1 MQILSQEKGLELHL
15 ELDGI
20 SSPQTYYRADA
31 FRIRQILNNLV
42 SNAIKYTDKG
52 SVTIQAAISPQHLLT
67 FSVRDTGKGM
77 TTEERQ
83 KVFQA
88 FTRLKSAQGIEGT
101 GLGLNITQELVNLLQ
116 GTLRLESVKDKGS
129 TFTVTIPLALGTAPA
144 AEEAEEQK
152 PLAPAKPHF
161 ENHKILLLDDDPLQ
175 LRLLQEMLKKLVGDS
190 WQVFACLHVAEALT
204 VLHNEHPALMMM
216 DIEMPEMNGIRMI
229 QHINHSH
236 MKVVAMTAH
245 DASIIRELKEA
256 GFDDCL
262 FKPFSTEKL
271 KEILGLEDT
280 ASAAEDMAEKTNK
293 NSRFAPLL
301 TFAEGDPEAEAEI
314 LSTVKQ
320 ELSSH
325 LQNLQ
330 QATDGELSIEAI
342 GKAAH
347 KLLPIATMIEMET
360 RQHIAALAP
369 EHISDLSESQIRAYT
384 QAVIADLKGLLKV
397 KK

>member
-1 MQILSQEKGLELHL
+1 
-15 ELDGI
+15 
-20 SSPQTYYRADA
+20 
-31 FRIRQILNNLV
+31 
-42 SNAIKYTDKG
+42 
-52 SVTIQAAISPQHLLT
+52 
-67 FSVRDTGKGM
+67 
-77 TTEERQ
+77 
-83 KVFQA
+83 
-88 FTRLKSAQGIEGT
+88 
-101 GLGLNITQELVNLLQ
+101 
-116 GTLRLESVKDKGS
+116 
-129 TFTVTIPLALGTAPA
+129 
-144 AEEAEEQK
+144 
-152 PLAPAKPHF
+152 
-161 ENHKILLLDDDPLQ
+161 
-175 LRLLQEMLKKLVGDS
+175 
-190 WQVFACLHVAEALT
+190 
-204 VLHNEHPALMMM
+204 
-216 DIEMPEMNGIRMI
+216 MPEMNGIRMI

-271 KEILGLEDT
+271 KEILGLEDA
-280 ASAAEDMAEKTNK
+280 ASAAEDIIEETEDIAEKSNK
-293 NSRFAPLL
+293 NSRFAALM

-330 QATDGELSIEAI
+330 QATEGELSIEAI
-342 GKAAH
+342 GKTAH

-384 QAVIADLKGLLKV
+384 QAIIADLKGRVFKIRLKSDAFIT
-397 KK
+397 

>member
-1 MQILSQEKGLELHL
+1 
-15 ELDGI
+15 
-20 SSPQTYYRADA
+20 
-31 FRIRQILNNLV
+31 
-42 SNAIKYTDKG
+42 
-52 SVTIQAAISPQHLLT
+52 
-67 FSVRDTGKGM
+67 M

-116 GTLRLESVKDKGS
+116 GTLSLESVKDKGS

-152 PLAPAKPHF
+152 PLTPVKPHF

-271 KEILGLEDT
+271 KEILGLDDA
-280 ASAAEDMAEKTNK
+280 ASAAEDIAEDTEDTASETEDIAEETEDIAEEANK

-342 GKAAH
+342 GKTAH

-360 RQHIAALAP
+360 RQYIAALAP

-384 QAVIADLKGLLKV
+384 QSVITDLKGF
-397 KK
+397 

>member
-1 MQILSQEKGLELHL
+1 
-15 ELDGI
+15 
-20 SSPQTYYRADA
+20 
-31 FRIRQILNNLV
+31 
-42 SNAIKYTDKG
+42 
-52 SVTIQAAISPQHLLT
+52 
-67 FSVRDTGKGM
+67 
-77 TTEERQ
+77 
-83 KVFQA
+83 
-88 FTRLKSAQGIEGT
+88 
-101 GLGLNITQELVNLLQ
+101 
-116 GTLRLESVKDKGS
+116 
-129 TFTVTIPLALGTAPA
+129 
-144 AEEAEEQK
+144 
-152 PLAPAKPHF
+152 
-161 ENHKILLLDDDPLQ
+161 
-175 LRLLQEMLKKLVGDS
+175 
-190 WQVFACLHVAEALT
+190 
-204 VLHNEHPALMMM
+204 
-216 DIEMPEMNGIRMI
+216 MPEMNGIRMI

-271 KEILGLEDT
+271 KEILGLEDA
-280 ASAAEDMAEKTNK
+280 ASEAEDIIEETEDIAEKSSLETEDIAKKSNK
-293 NSRFAPLL
+293 NSRFAALL

-342 GKAAH
+342 GKTAH

-360 RQHIAALAP
+360 RQYIAALAP

-384 QAVIADLKGLLKV
+384 QAVITDLKGF
-397 KK
+397 

>member
-1 MQILSQEKGLELHL
+1 
-15 ELDGI
+15 
-20 SSPQTYYRADA
+20 
-31 FRIRQILNNLV
+31 
-42 SNAIKYTDKG
+42 
-52 SVTIQAAISPQHLLT
+52 
-67 FSVRDTGKGM
+67 
-77 TTEERQ
+77 
-83 KVFQA
+83 
-88 FTRLKSAQGIEGT
+88 
-101 GLGLNITQELVNLLQ
+101 
-116 GTLRLESVKDKGS
+116 
-129 TFTVTIPLALGTAPA
+129 
-144 AEEAEEQK
+144 
-152 PLAPAKPHF
+152 
-161 ENHKILLLDDDPLQ
+161 
-175 LRLLQEMLKKLVGDS
+175 MLKKLIGDS

-271 KEILGLEDT
+271 KEILGLEDA
-280 ASAAEDMAEKTNK
+280 ASAAEDMAEKTSSAAEDIAEETNK
-293 NSRFAPLL
+293 KSRFAPLL

-330 QATDGELSIEAI
+330 QATEGELSIEAI
-342 GKAAH
+342 GKTAH

-384 QAVIADLKGLLKV
+384 QAIIADLKTIL
-397 KK
+397 

>member
-1 MQILSQEKGLELHL
+1 
-15 ELDGI
+15 
-20 SSPQTYYRADA
+20 
-31 FRIRQILNNLV
+31 
-42 SNAIKYTDKG
+42 
-52 SVTIQAAISPQHLLT
+52 
-67 FSVRDTGKGM
+67 
-77 TTEERQ
+77 
-83 KVFQA
+83 
-88 FTRLKSAQGIEGT
+88 
-101 GLGLNITQELVNLLQ
+101 
-116 GTLRLESVKDKGS
+116 
-129 TFTVTIPLALGTAPA
+129 
-144 AEEAEEQK
+144 
-152 PLAPAKPHF
+152 
-161 ENHKILLLDDDPLQ
+161 
-175 LRLLQEMLKKLVGDS
+175 
-190 WQVFACLHVAEALT
+190 
-204 VLHNEHPALMMM
+204 
-216 DIEMPEMNGIRMI
+216 MPEMNGIRMI

-271 KEILGLEDT
+271 KEILELENT

-293 NSRFAPLL
+293 KSRFAPLL

-342 GKAAH
+342 GKTAH
-347 KLLPIATMIEMET
+347 KLLPIATMIEMES

-384 QAVIADLKGLLKV
+384 QSIIADLKTIL
-397 KK
+397 

>member
-1 MQILSQEKGLELHL
+1 
-15 ELDGI
+15 
-20 SSPQTYYRADA
+20 
-31 FRIRQILNNLV
+31 
-42 SNAIKYTDKG
+42 
-52 SVTIQAAISPQHLLT
+52 
-67 FSVRDTGKGM
+67 
-77 TTEERQ
+77 
-83 KVFQA
+83 
-88 FTRLKSAQGIEGT
+88 
-101 GLGLNITQELVNLLQ
+101 
-116 GTLRLESVKDKGS
+116 
-129 TFTVTIPLALGTAPA
+129 
-144 AEEAEEQK
+144 
-152 PLAPAKPHF
+152 
-161 ENHKILLLDDDPLQ
+161 
-175 LRLLQEMLKKLVGDS
+175 
-190 WQVFACLHVAEALT
+190 
-204 VLHNEHPALMMM
+204 
-216 DIEMPEMNGIRMI
+216 MPEMNGIRMI

-271 KEILGLEDT
+271 KEILGLEDAASETEDT
-280 ASAAEDMAEKTNK
+280 ASETEDIAEEANK
-293 NSRFAPLL
+293 NSRFAALL

-342 GKAAH
+342 GKTAH

-360 RQHIAALAP
+360 RQYIAALAP

-384 QAVIADLKGLLKV
+384 QSVITDLKGF
-397 KK
+397 

>member
-1 MQILSQEKGLELHL
+1 
-15 ELDGI
+15 
-20 SSPQTYYRADA
+20 
-31 FRIRQILNNLV
+31 
-42 SNAIKYTDKG
+42 
-52 SVTIQAAISPQHLLT
+52 
-67 FSVRDTGKGM
+67 M

-152 PLAPAKPHF
+152 PLAPAKLHF

-175 LRLLQEMLKKLVGDS
+175 LRLLQEMQKKLVGDS

-271 KEILGLEDT
+271 KEILGLEDAASEAEDMAEETRDT
-280 ASAAEDMAEKTNK
+280 ASAAEDIAEKTNK

-301 TFAEGDPEAEAEI
+301 AFAEGDPEAEAEI

-330 QATDGELSIEAI
+330 QATDGELSIESI
-342 GKAAH
+342 GKTAH
-347 KLLPIATMIEMET
+347 KLLPIATMIEMKT

-384 QAVIADLKGLLKV
+384 QAIIADLKGLLKV

>member
-1 MQILSQEKGLELHL
+1 M
-15 ELDGI
+15 
-20 SSPQTYYRADA
+20 
-31 FRIRQILNNLV
+31 
-42 SNAIKYTDKG
+42 
-52 SVTIQAAISPQHLLT
+52 
-67 FSVRDTGKGM
+67 
-77 TTEERQ
+77 
-83 KVFQA
+83 
-88 FTRLKSAQGIEGT
+88 
-101 GLGLNITQELVNLLQ
+101 
-116 GTLRLESVKDKGS
+116 
-129 TFTVTIPLALGTAPA
+129 
-144 AEEAEEQK
+144 
-152 PLAPAKPHF
+152 
-161 ENHKILLLDDDPLQ
+161 Q
-175 LRLLQEMLKKLVGDS
+175 LRLLQEMLKKLAGNS
-190 WQVFACLHVAEALT
+190 WQVFACLHVADALT

-245 DASIIRELKEA
+245 DASIIRELKKA

-271 KEILGLEDT
+271 KEILGLEDAASETEDITEKTRDT
-280 ASAAEDMAEKTNK
+280 ASAAEDIAEKSSLEAEDIAEKTNK

-342 GKAAH
+342 GKTAH

-384 QAVIADLKGLLKV
+384 QAIIADLKGL
-397 KK
+397 

>member
-1 MQILSQEKGLELHL
+1 M
-15 ELDGI
+15 
-20 SSPQTYYRADA
+20 
-31 FRIRQILNNLV
+31 
-42 SNAIKYTDKG
+42 
-52 SVTIQAAISPQHLLT
+52 
-67 FSVRDTGKGM
+67 
-77 TTEERQ
+77 
-83 KVFQA
+83 
-88 FTRLKSAQGIEGT
+88 
-101 GLGLNITQELVNLLQ
+101 
-116 GTLRLESVKDKGS
+116 
-129 TFTVTIPLALGTAPA
+129 
-144 AEEAEEQK
+144 
-152 PLAPAKPHF
+152 
-161 ENHKILLLDDDPLQ
+161 Q

-271 KEILGLEDT
+271 KEILGLEDA
-280 ASAAEDMAEKTNK
+280 ASETEDMAEKTSSEAEDITEESNK
-293 NSRFAPLL
+293 KSRFAPLL

-330 QATDGELSIEAI
+330 QATEGELSIEAI
-342 GKAAH
+342 GKTAH

-360 RQHIAALAP
+360 HQHIAALAP

-384 QAVIADLKGLLKV
+384 QAIIADLKGF
-397 KK
+397 

>member
-1 MQILSQEKGLELHL
+1 
-15 ELDGI
+15 
-20 SSPQTYYRADA
+20 
-31 FRIRQILNNLV
+31 
-42 SNAIKYTDKG
+42 
-52 SVTIQAAISPQHLLT
+52 
-67 FSVRDTGKGM
+67 
-77 TTEERQ
+77 
-83 KVFQA
+83 
-88 FTRLKSAQGIEGT
+88 
-101 GLGLNITQELVNLLQ
+101 
-116 GTLRLESVKDKGS
+116 
-129 TFTVTIPLALGTAPA
+129 
-144 AEEAEEQK
+144 
-152 PLAPAKPHF
+152 
-161 ENHKILLLDDDPLQ
+161 
-175 LRLLQEMLKKLVGDS
+175 
-190 WQVFACLHVAEALT
+190 
-204 VLHNEHPALMMM
+204 MMM

-271 KEILGLEDT
+271 KEILGLEDA
-280 ASAAEDMAEKTNK
+280 ASAAEDMAEKTSSAAEDIAEETNK
-293 NSRFAPLL
+293 KSRFAPLL

-330 QATDGELSIEAI
+330 QATEGELSIEAI
-342 GKAAH
+342 GKTAH

-360 RQHIAALAP
+360 RQYIAALAP

-384 QAVIADLKGLLKV
+384 QALIADLKTIL
-397 KK
+397 

>member
-1 MQILSQEKGLELHL
+1 
-15 ELDGI
+15 
-20 SSPQTYYRADA
+20 
-31 FRIRQILNNLV
+31 
-42 SNAIKYTDKG
+42 
-52 SVTIQAAISPQHLLT
+52 
-67 FSVRDTGKGM
+67 
-77 TTEERQ
+77 
-83 KVFQA
+83 
-88 FTRLKSAQGIEGT
+88 
-101 GLGLNITQELVNLLQ
+101 
-116 GTLRLESVKDKGS
+116 
-129 TFTVTIPLALGTAPA
+129 
-144 AEEAEEQK
+144 
-152 PLAPAKPHF
+152 
-161 ENHKILLLDDDPLQ
+161 
-175 LRLLQEMLKKLVGDS
+175 MLKKLVGDS

-271 KEILGLEDT
+271 KEILGLEDA
-280 ASAAEDMAEKTNK
+280 ASEAEDIVEKTSSEAEDITEESNK
-293 NSRFAPLL
+293 KSRFAPLL

-330 QATDGELSIEAI
+330 QATEGELSIEAI
-342 GKAAH
+342 GKTAH

-360 RQHIAALAP
+360 HQHIAALAP

-384 QAVIADLKGLLKV
+384 QAIIADLKGF
-397 KK
+397 

>member
-1 MQILSQEKGLELHL
+1 
-15 ELDGI
+15 
-20 SSPQTYYRADA
+20 
-31 FRIRQILNNLV
+31 
-42 SNAIKYTDKG
+42 
-52 SVTIQAAISPQHLLT
+52 
-67 FSVRDTGKGM
+67 
-77 TTEERQ
+77 
-83 KVFQA
+83 
-88 FTRLKSAQGIEGT
+88 
-101 GLGLNITQELVNLLQ
+101 
-116 GTLRLESVKDKGS
+116 
-129 TFTVTIPLALGTAPA
+129 
-144 AEEAEEQK
+144 
-152 PLAPAKPHF
+152 
-161 ENHKILLLDDDPLQ
+161 
-175 LRLLQEMLKKLVGDS
+175 
-190 WQVFACLHVAEALT
+190 
-204 VLHNEHPALMMM
+204 
-216 DIEMPEMNGIRMI
+216 MPEMNGIRMI

-271 KEILGLEDT
+271 KEILGLEDA
-280 ASAAEDMAEKTNK
+280 ASEAEDMAEDTTSETEDTASETEDIAEEANK
-293 NSRFAPLL
+293 NSRFAALL

-342 GKAAH
+342 GKTAH

-360 RQHIAALAP
+360 RQYIAALAP

-384 QAVIADLKGLLKV
+384 QSVITDLKGF
-397 KK
+397 

>member
-1 MQILSQEKGLELHL
+1 M
-15 ELDGI
+15 
-20 SSPQTYYRADA
+20 
-31 FRIRQILNNLV
+31 
-42 SNAIKYTDKG
+42 
-52 SVTIQAAISPQHLLT
+52 
-67 FSVRDTGKGM
+67 
-77 TTEERQ
+77 
-83 KVFQA
+83 
-88 FTRLKSAQGIEGT
+88 
-101 GLGLNITQELVNLLQ
+101 
-116 GTLRLESVKDKGS
+116 
-129 TFTVTIPLALGTAPA
+129 
-144 AEEAEEQK
+144 
-152 PLAPAKPHF
+152 
-161 ENHKILLLDDDPLQ
+161 Q
-175 LRLLQEMLKKLVGDS
+175 LRLLQEMLKKLIGDS

-271 KEILGLEDT
+271 KEILGLEDA
-280 ASAAEDMAEKTNK
+280 ASAAEDMAEKTSSAAEDIAEETNK
-293 NSRFAPLL
+293 KSRFAPLL

-330 QATDGELSIEAI
+330 QATEGELSIEAI
-342 GKAAH
+342 GKTAH

-384 QAVIADLKGLLKV
+384 QAIIADLKTIL
-397 KK
+397 

>member
-1 MQILSQEKGLELHL
+1 
-15 ELDGI
+15 
-20 SSPQTYYRADA
+20 
-31 FRIRQILNNLV
+31 
-42 SNAIKYTDKG
+42 
-52 SVTIQAAISPQHLLT
+52 
-67 FSVRDTGKGM
+67 
-77 TTEERQ
+77 
-83 KVFQA
+83 
-88 FTRLKSAQGIEGT
+88 
-101 GLGLNITQELVNLLQ
+101 
-116 GTLRLESVKDKGS
+116 
-129 TFTVTIPLALGTAPA
+129 
-144 AEEAEEQK
+144 
-152 PLAPAKPHF
+152 
-161 ENHKILLLDDDPLQ
+161 
-175 LRLLQEMLKKLVGDS
+175 MLKKLIGDS

-271 KEILGLEDT
+271 KEILGLEDA
-280 ASAAEDMAEKTNK
+280 ASETEDEASEPENMAEDASSRQPEVEETPAAAVHQPEAEKSNK

-330 QATDGELSIEAI
+330 QATEGELSIEAI
-342 GKAAH
+342 GKTAH

-360 RQHIAALAP
+360 RQYIAALAP
-369 EHISDLSESQIRAYT
+369 EHISDLSASQIRAYT
-384 QAVIADLKGLLKV
+384 QSVIADLKALL
-397 KK
+397 

>member
-1 MQILSQEKGLELHL
+1 
-15 ELDGI
+15 
-20 SSPQTYYRADA
+20 
-31 FRIRQILNNLV
+31 
-42 SNAIKYTDKG
+42 
-52 SVTIQAAISPQHLLT
+52 
-67 FSVRDTGKGM
+67 
-77 TTEERQ
+77 
-83 KVFQA
+83 
-88 FTRLKSAQGIEGT
+88 
-101 GLGLNITQELVNLLQ
+101 
-116 GTLRLESVKDKGS
+116 
-129 TFTVTIPLALGTAPA
+129 
-144 AEEAEEQK
+144 
-152 PLAPAKPHF
+152 
-161 ENHKILLLDDDPLQ
+161 
-175 LRLLQEMLKKLVGDS
+175 MLKKLIGDS

-204 VLHNEHPALMMM
+204 MLHNEHPALMMM

-271 KEILGLEDT
+271 KEILGLEDAASEAEDMAEETRDT
-280 ASAAEDMAEKTNK
+280 ASAAEDIAEKTNK

-301 TFAEGDPEAEAEI
+301 AFAEGDPEAEAEI
-314 LSTVKQ
+314 LSAVKQ

-330 QATDGELSIEAI
+330 QATDGELSIESI
-342 GKAAH
+342 GKTAH
-347 KLLPIATMIEMET
+347 KLLPIATMIEMKT

-384 QAVIADLKGLLKV
+384 QAIIADLKGLLKV

>member
-1 MQILSQEKGLELHL
+1 
-15 ELDGI
+15 
-20 SSPQTYYRADA
+20 
-31 FRIRQILNNLV
+31 
-42 SNAIKYTDKG
+42 
-52 SVTIQAAISPQHLLT
+52 
-67 FSVRDTGKGM
+67 
-77 TTEERQ
+77 
-83 KVFQA
+83 
-88 FTRLKSAQGIEGT
+88 
-101 GLGLNITQELVNLLQ
+101 
-116 GTLRLESVKDKGS
+116 
-129 TFTVTIPLALGTAPA
+129 
-144 AEEAEEQK
+144 
-152 PLAPAKPHF
+152 
-161 ENHKILLLDDDPLQ
+161 
-175 LRLLQEMLKKLVGDS
+175 
-190 WQVFACLHVAEALT
+190 
-204 VLHNEHPALMMM
+204 
-216 DIEMPEMNGIRMI
+216 MPEMNGIRMI

-271 KEILGLEDT
+271 KEILGLEDA
-280 ASAAEDMAEKTNK
+280 ASETEDIAEKTSSEAEDMAEKNNK
-293 NSRFAPLL
+293 KSRFAALL

-330 QATDGELSIEAI
+330 QATEGELSIEAI
-342 GKAAH
+342 GKTAH

-384 QAVIADLKGLLKV
+384 QAIIADLKALL
-397 KK
+397 

>member
-1 MQILSQEKGLELHL
+1 
-15 ELDGI
+15 
-20 SSPQTYYRADA
+20 
-31 FRIRQILNNLV
+31 
-42 SNAIKYTDKG
+42 
-52 SVTIQAAISPQHLLT
+52 
-67 FSVRDTGKGM
+67 
-77 TTEERQ
+77 
-83 KVFQA
+83 
-88 FTRLKSAQGIEGT
+88 
-101 GLGLNITQELVNLLQ
+101 
-116 GTLRLESVKDKGS
+116 
-129 TFTVTIPLALGTAPA
+129 
-144 AEEAEEQK
+144 
-152 PLAPAKPHF
+152 
-161 ENHKILLLDDDPLQ
+161 
-175 LRLLQEMLKKLVGDS
+175 MLKKLVGDS

-236 MKVVAMTAH
+236 MKVVAKTAH

-271 KEILGLEDT
+271 KEILGLEDA
-280 ASAAEDMAEKTNK
+280 ASAAEDIAEKTSSETEDIAEETNK

-330 QATDGELSIEAI
+330 QATEGELSIEAI
-342 GKAAH
+342 GKTAH
-347 KLLPIATMIEMET
+347 KLLPIATMIEMES

-369 EHISDLSESQIRAYT
+369 EHKSDLSESQIRAYT
-384 QAVIADLKGLLKV
+384 QAIIADLKALL
-397 KK
+397 

>member
-1 MQILSQEKGLELHL
+1 
-15 ELDGI
+15 
-20 SSPQTYYRADA
+20 
-31 FRIRQILNNLV
+31 
-42 SNAIKYTDKG
+42 
-52 SVTIQAAISPQHLLT
+52 
-67 FSVRDTGKGM
+67 
-77 TTEERQ
+77 
-83 KVFQA
+83 
-88 FTRLKSAQGIEGT
+88 
-101 GLGLNITQELVNLLQ
+101 
-116 GTLRLESVKDKGS
+116 
-129 TFTVTIPLALGTAPA
+129 
-144 AEEAEEQK
+144 
-152 PLAPAKPHF
+152 
-161 ENHKILLLDDDPLQ
+161 
-175 LRLLQEMLKKLVGDS
+175 MLKKLIGDS

-271 KEILGLEDT
+271 KEILGLEDAASET
-280 ASAAEDMAEKTNK
+280 EDMAEETRDIASAAEDIAEKNNK
-293 NSRFAPLL
+293 NSRFAALL

-330 QATDGELSIEAI
+330 QATEGELSIEAI
-342 GKAAH
+342 GKTAH

-384 QAVIADLKGLLKV
+384 QAIIADLKGLLKV

>member
-1 MQILSQEKGLELHL
+1 MGVGKLSL
-15 ELDGI
+15 
-20 SSPQTYYRADA
+20 S
-31 FRIRQILNNLV
+31 
-42 SNAIKYTDKG
+42 
-52 SVTIQAAISPQHLLT
+52 
-67 FSVRDTGKGM
+67 M
-77 TTEERQ
+77 
-83 KVFQA
+83 
-88 FTRLKSAQGIEGT
+88 
-101 GLGLNITQELVNLLQ
+101 
-116 GTLRLESVKDKGS
+116 
-129 TFTVTIPLALGTAPA
+129 
-144 AEEAEEQK
+144 
-152 PLAPAKPHF
+152 
-161 ENHKILLLDDDPLQ
+161 
-175 LRLLQEMLKKLVGDS
+175 
-190 WQVFACLHVAEALT
+190 HVAEALT

-271 KEILGLEDT
+271 KEILGLEDA
-280 ASAAEDMAEKTNK
+280 ASAAEDIAEKTSSETEYIAEETNK

-330 QATDGELSIEAI
+330 QATEGELSIEAI
-342 GKAAH
+342 GKTAH
-347 KLLPIATMIEMET
+347 KLLPIATMIEMES

-384 QAVIADLKGLLKV
+384 QAIIADLKALL
-397 KK
+397 

>member
-1 MQILSQEKGLELHL
+1 
-15 ELDGI
+15 
-20 SSPQTYYRADA
+20 
-31 FRIRQILNNLV
+31 
-42 SNAIKYTDKG
+42 
-52 SVTIQAAISPQHLLT
+52 
-67 FSVRDTGKGM
+67 
-77 TTEERQ
+77 
-83 KVFQA
+83 
-88 FTRLKSAQGIEGT
+88 
-101 GLGLNITQELVNLLQ
+101 
-116 GTLRLESVKDKGS
+116 
-129 TFTVTIPLALGTAPA
+129 
-144 AEEAEEQK
+144 
-152 PLAPAKPHF
+152 
-161 ENHKILLLDDDPLQ
+161 
-175 LRLLQEMLKKLVGDS
+175 MLKKLVGDS

-271 KEILGLEDT
+271 KEILGLEDA
-280 ASAAEDMAEKTNK
+280 ASEAEDIIEETEDIAEKSSLETEDIAKKSNK
-293 NSRFAPLL
+293 NSRFAALL

-342 GKAAH
+342 GKTAH

-360 RQHIAALAP
+360 RQYIAALAP

-384 QAVIADLKGLLKV
+384 QSVITDLKGF
-397 KK
+397 